1 MQILNALYSNAR
13 HYNQEIVSSKES
25 RTDYQRD
32 YDRIIFS
39 SAFRRLQNKTQVF
52 PLPGSVFV
60 HNRLTHSLEV
70 ASVGRSIAYETGNF
84 ISKKFDKELTE
95 DSKYFYEHN
104 LQSVIASACLCHD
117 IGNPAFGHSGE
128 DAIATY
134 FMRNEFVLKQYFT
147 EKEWADLVNFE
158 GNANAIRIL
167 TQIQTGKLASGLSL
181 TASTLSA
188 IAKYPCE
195 STGKNKAFTHRK
207 KFGFF
212 QSEKSNFLLLA
223 DSCNMIEESNEPYI
237 FKRHPFVWLTE
248 AADDICYNIIDLE
261 DAHRLGLLPTSQV
274 EDLLLQLLI
283 DLGHSIQSTKK
294 TLTKLIDANERI
306 SYLRA
311 KSINGL
317 VQAVS
322 ELYEKNFEAI
332 VKGEHATPLFDFIR
346 DESSALKSIL
356 DVSIEKIYNNK
367 SVVQIENAGYN
378 VMYELLSHFVQPTLK
393 EEPIKA
399 DKMALKL
406 LPKQF
411 TYDEGSPYE
420 KVMGIIDFISGM
432 TDNYATD
439 LYRKIKGIDIGMSF

>member
-1 MQILNALYSNAR
+1 MQELNSLYSPLR
-13 HYNQEIVSSKES
+13 HFEESNTLSQES

-70 ASVGRSIAYETGNF
+70 ASVGRSLAYEIGQF
-84 ISKKFDKELTE
+84 ISRTYTSSLTE
-95 DSKYFYEHN
+95 ESQYFYQHS
-104 LQSVIASACLCHD
+104 LQSVISSACLCHD

-128 DAIATY
+128 DAIASY
-134 FMRNEFVLKQYFT
+134 FTKNELVLKPYFN
-147 EKEWADLVNFE
+147 EKQWADLINFE

-167 TQIQTGKLASGLSL
+167 TQRQTGKLSSGLGL
-181 TASTLSA
+181 TMSTLSA

-195 STGKNKAFTHRK
+195 SIAKSKDIHRK

-212 QSEKSNFLLLA
+212 QSEKENFVRMA
-223 DSCNMIEESNEPYI
+223 KETNMIQESHVPIIY
-237 FKRHPFVWLTE
+237 KRHPFVWITE
-248 AADDICYNIIDLE
+248 SADDICYNIIDLE
-261 DAHRLGLLPTSQV
+261 DAHRLGLVPTEQV
-274 EDLLLQLLI
+274 EQILLGVI
-283 DLGHSIQSTKK
+283 KDVGIEVDSTES
-294 TLTKLIDANERI
+294 KLVKISNNNEKI

-311 KSINGL
+311 KVIGIL
-317 VQAVS
+317 VQEVS
-322 ELYEKNFEAI
+322 KRYADQFENI
-332 VKGEHATPLFDFIR
+332 LSQNI
-346 DESSALKSIL
+346 ESGFYDQILHESPSLKKLLDLSI
-356 DVSIEKIYNNK
+356 SKIYNNK

-378 VMYELLSHFVQPTLK
+378 VMYKLLDHFVGPTLRDDK
-393 EEPIKA
+393 SKV

-406 LPKQF
+406 LPPQF
-411 TYDEGSPYE
+411 HYTGSDYE

-439 LYRKIKGIDIGMSF
+439 LYRKVQGIDMGMSF